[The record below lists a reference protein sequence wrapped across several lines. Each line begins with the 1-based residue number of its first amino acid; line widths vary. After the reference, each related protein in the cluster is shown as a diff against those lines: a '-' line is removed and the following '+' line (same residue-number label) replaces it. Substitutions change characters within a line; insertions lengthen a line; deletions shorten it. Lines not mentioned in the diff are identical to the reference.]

1 MKNIYE
7 IFDEVANSKTAK
19 DRVLVL
25 QFNQSYALKSVLKG
39 MFDPNVQFVFDDV
52 PPYKSSAAPPGLG
65 YNNLHQEMKKVYLF
79 VKDDPRA
86 SPNLTMRRR
95 EQLLIQLLESLESKE
110 AEVFANMIRKK
121 KNAVKGLTYGIV
133 KEAFPD
139 ILA

>member
-7 IFDEVANSKTAK
+7 IFDEVANAKTAK

-52 PPYKSSAAPPGLG
+52 PPYKSSPAPPGLG
-65 YNNLHQEMKKVYLF
+65 YNNLHQEMKKAYLF